1 MTTNSI
7 TSPEHNTQPASISRL
22 LWVAPLAMAISS
34 ILDLG
39 LYYGAGTL
47 LPEVTAWPG
56 AGLVQIV
63 GANIVYLLIAAAIF
77 AIVTRVSS
85 RPARHY
91 LIIATIGL
99 LLSLLLAIGT
109 AFGFGPPA
117 APPASMATVI
127 VLSLMHVVSFA
138 VSAPLFIR
146 LALDQE

>member
-7 TSPEHNTQPASISRL
+7 TSPEREAQRGSISRL
-22 LWVAPLAMAISS
+22 LWVAPLAMVISS

-39 LYYGAGTL
+39 LYFGAGAL
-47 LPEVTAWPG
+47 FPEVTAWPG
-56 AGLVQIV
+56 AGPAQIV
-63 GANIVYLLIAAAIF
+63 GANVVYLLIAAAVF

-99 LLSLLLAIGT
+99 LLSLPLAIGT

-117 APPASMATVI
+117 APPASMATAI
-127 VLSLMHVVSFA
+127 VLCLLHVVSYA
-138 VSAPLFIR
+138 ASVPLFIR
-146 LALDQE
+146 LALDQG